1 MALLILK
8 LYWSR
13 QTTIQMVV
21 KNEYA
26 NWKSLAMKLS
36 AVAFFFLSSGDK
48 NSIKKVDFKVNW
60 IIKLYKWAN
69 IWKSHSRWIF

>member
-8 LYWSR
+8 LYWSH

-36 AVAFFFLSSGDK
+36 AVFFLSSGDK

-60 IIKLYKWAN
+60 ITKLYKWAN
-69 IWKSHSRWIF
+69 IWKSHSRWIL

>member
-36 AVAFFFLSSGDK
+36 AVFFFYQVEIRTL
-48 NSIKKVDFKVNW
+48 
-60 IIKLYKWAN
+60 
-69 IWKSHSRWIF
+69 

>member
-36 AVAFFFLSSGDK
+36 AVAFFFYQVEIRTL
-48 NSIKKVDFKVNW
+48 
-60 IIKLYKWAN
+60 
-69 IWKSHSRWIF
+69 